1 MKTFATKLFKDWNLW
16 EIVWLSTFSVL
27 SLVLSALFDDTPIGF
42 FAFLTGVLCVVLTA
56 KGSIWSFVYGTV
68 NVLLYAYISW
78 RNGLYGEMGLNL
90 FFFLPTGIAGFL
102 LWKRNIR
109 KSGHLVMKRLSLL
122 SDIGLAVLCA
132 VSIAAM
138 GYVLS
143 KIHGQNTPYVDA
155 TTNVLSVIATILT
168 MARFREQWALYIVL
182 DVFTVLMWA
191 MRLASG
197 SPDGLLMTVMWSAY
211 LVNALYGYWNWSRGS
226 RPSATN
232 NAIEEK
238 KHES

>member
-1 MKTFATKLFKDWNLW
+1 MKTIAKKLFKDWNLW
-16 EIVWLSTFSVL
+16 EIAWLSTFSAL
-27 SLVLSALFDDTPIGF
+27 SLVLSALFDETPIGF
-42 FAFLTGVLCVVLTA
+42 LAFLTGVLCVVLTA

-68 NVLLYAYISW
+68 NVLLYAYISR
-78 RNGLYGEMGLNL
+78 RNGLFGEMGLNL

-122 SDIGLAVLCA
+122 ANIGLAVLCA

-138 GYVLS
+138 GYSLS
-143 KIHGQNTPYVDA
+143 KIRGQNTPYVDA
-155 TTNVLSVIATILT
+155 TTNVLSIIATILT
-168 MARFREQWALYIVL
+168 LARFREQWALYIVL

-191 MRLASG
+191 IRLANG

-211 LVNALYGYWNWSRGS
+211 LVNAVYGYWNWSRGS
-226 RPSATN
+226 RTSATD
-232 NAIEEK
+232 NAIEENK
-238 KHES
+238 A